1 MAKRTTPRTTEPPRT
16 RVAPRASLLSAEQRA
31 ALSTT
36 ADVEISVSMDAVA
49 QDIAG
54 QKFGIL
60 LWAKEVP
67 GLVHDLQKTVRT
79 DCGGKSIV
87 GMLEDELDTIVERI
101 MNGAEAADG
110 RDPGRAEGIATALAV
125 FFNPYRPD
133 LDAVRQAA
141 MDRYD
146 AAGHD
151 D

>member
-1 MAKRTTPRTTEPPRT
+1 MAKRSTPRTTEPPRT
-16 RVAPRASLLSAEQRA
+16 RVSPRASLLSAEERA
-31 ALSTT
+31 EMNTT
-36 ADVEISVSMDAVA
+36 ADVVISVPEDAVRTSH
-49 QDIAG
+49 
-54 QKFGIL
+54 FL

-67 GLVHDLQKTVRT
+67 TLVHDLQKTVRT

-87 GMLEDELDTIVERI
+87 GMLETELDTIVERI

-133 LDAVRQAA
+133 LDSVRQAA
-141 MDRYD
+141 MDRYE